1 MTNLSVCEKLALE
14 EVFECL
20 KDRHCW
26 QYRFANKHYFA
37 HKMIRFYMVTRR
49 LLHVKRS

>member
-20 KDRHCW
+20 TDKS
-26 QYRFANKHYFA
+26 YKRFSLVNKRYFA
-37 HKMIRFYMVTRR
+37 YKMMRFYISTKRF
-49 LLHVKRS
+49 LHVRR